1 MFACSIGLGGLGR
14 GGLGRGGLGG
24 LGRGGLG
31 RGGLGGLGRGGGGL
45 SSVLGKLGKK
55 PKMSTLVS
63 DNKCRQQALHV
74 HV

>member
-1 MFACSIGLGGLGR
+1 MFTCSIGLGGLSR

-31 RGGLGGLGRGGGGL
+31 GLGRGGGGGL

-55 PKMSTLVS
+55 PKMSTLVG